1 MKNHLVKKAAKSIIS
16 KKKLF
21 LILAF
26 SLTYPCV
33 GFAQWNVNGN
43 NQCNGNLEVG
53 TTIDSTYSF
62 IKIHAP
68 NKPFYEASK
77 ADLLFEFSHPS
88 CSSAIR
94 AYRGG
99 EWGTY
104 LQIMTSSPTAAGGP
118 KLDVRM
124 HFNEWGNV
132 GIGTVCPG
140 YKLDVNGKI
149 HSHGGLL
156 VDSGYVG
163 IGTFSPAHELDV
175 NGTIRAKEVLVE
187 SGWADYVFANDYK
200 LTALNEVKS
209 YIKDNGHLSGVP
221 SAEEVK
227 KTGIGVGTST
237 AMLLQKIEELTLYA
251 IQQQEEIQLMKSKIE
266 KMEKQ

>member
-1 MKNHLVKKAAKSIIS
+1 MKNHLVKKAAKSISS

-53 TTIDSTYSF
+53 TTVDSTYSY

-68 NKPFYEASK
+68 GKPYLEASK
-77 ADLLFEFSHPS
+77 ADLLFEFTHPL

-94 AYRGG
+94 AYRGL

-104 LQIMTSSPTAAGGP
+104 MQILTSSPTAAGGP

-132 GIGTVCPG
+132 GVGTVYPA

-149 HSHGGLL
+149 RSHGGML

-163 IGTFSPAHELDV
+163 IGTLSPAHELDV
-175 NGTIRAKEVLVE
+175 NGTIRAKEILVE
-187 SGWADYVFANDYK
+187 SDWADFVFQKDYQ
-200 LTALNEVKS
+200 LPTLSDVENS
-209 YIKDNGHLSGVP
+209 IKEKGHLPGVP
-221 SAEEVK
+221 SESEIK
-227 KTGIGVGTST
+227 ENGMKVGETNVL
-237 AMLLQKIEELTLYA
+237 LLQKVEELTLYL
-251 IQQQEEIQLMKSKIE
+251 IQQKKEIEALKLQIKK
-266 KMEKQ
+266 